1 MISITVKRR
10 TAMRQSRAF
19 TLIELLVVI
28 AIIAI
33 LMAILMPALRKA
45 KEQAQSSVCQ
55 GNLKGFSLAVAMYA
69 QDNDDAFPDSDMC
82 YFYTGAQLPGETVG
96 NHIHRRWCNGEVNL
110 ERRPEL
116 AGEFFRYLKDVRGL
130 ICPTFKGL
138 AKNKDIRMSKDVQ
151 FATNISSGVTDYDP
165 WHNYTQNGYLG
176 PKKADAQR
184 TGIIQKTMQAKDP
197 ANLFVF
203 ADEGPYT
210 QTGWNGTGLNDTR
223 LYVIF
228 GSATTIDAMKRF
240 RSKRNITPGPD
251 GTYGQ
256 FTDII
261 AGFHNAPSGNVVAGK
276 GNVSFADG
284 HVAPV
289 AREDSFA
296 VAWPK

>member
-1 MISITVKRR
+1 MKK
-10 TAMRQSRAF
+10 RAF

-33 LMAILMPALRKA
+33 LMAVLVPALTKV
-45 KEQAQSSVCQ
+45 KGQAQSSVCQ
-55 GNLKGFSLAVAMYA
+55 GNLRGFSLAIAMYA
-69 QDNDDAFPDSDMC
+69 GDNDDEFSDSFAC
-82 YFYTGAQLPGETVG
+82 YFNTDQRLPGETPG
-96 NHIHRRWCNGEVNL
+96 NYIHRRWCNGEVNL
-110 ERRPEL
+110 KRHPEF
-116 AGEFFRYLKDVRGL
+116 AGEFFKYLAEAKAL

-138 AKNKDIRMSKDVQ
+138 AKNQDMVLSRNVRTDGGNSTDVS
-151 FATNISSGVTDYDP
+151 FYEP

-176 PKKADAQR
+176 PKGRDAER
-184 TGIIQKTMQAKDP
+184 NGIIQKTTQAKDP

-203 ADEGPYT
+203 ADEGPFVE
-210 QTGWNGTGLNDTR
+210 TGYNAVGLNDTR
-223 LYVIF
+223 LYVIY
-228 GSATTIDAMKRF
+228 GSAKTLDQMNIFKTKY
-240 RSKRNITPGPD
+240 NITTGPE

-276 GNVSFADG
+276 GNCVFADG

-289 AREDSFA
+289 QREDSFA